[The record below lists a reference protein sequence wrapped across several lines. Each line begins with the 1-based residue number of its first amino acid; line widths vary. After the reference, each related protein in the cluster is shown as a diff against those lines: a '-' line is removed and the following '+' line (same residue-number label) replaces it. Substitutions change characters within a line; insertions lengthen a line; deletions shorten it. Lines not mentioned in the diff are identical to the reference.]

1 MSSRCATNS
10 GIFQN
15 FNCALFF
22 ILAWLTATFNHTLTL
37 PCHNW
42 CTDQILESLVG
53 YSIYHLFERDI
64 TYPYHD
70 IVVTTG
76 VEQYYYII
84 LNDTTQNH
92 SEQSIFA
99 QRSLLNSSFFLP
111 INVAKYFLIP
121 SKSSMINRYSK
132 SCLIIML
139 IIIYTYIVT
148 FEHMYERPCVFFNK
162 IFTSL
167 FIQF

>member
-1 MSSRCATNS
+1 MSQNILSLTFYLLRRARANWWHWLSSKTEPGSRMSSRCATNS

-99 QRSLLNSSFFLP
+99 QRSLLNSSFFFTD
-111 INVAKYFLIP
+111 KC
-121 SKSSMINRYSK
+121 R
-132 SCLIIML
+132 
-139 IIIYTYIVT
+139 
-148 FEHMYERPCVFFNK
+148 K
-162 IFTSL
+162 IFSHT
-167 FIQF
+167 IQEFNDK